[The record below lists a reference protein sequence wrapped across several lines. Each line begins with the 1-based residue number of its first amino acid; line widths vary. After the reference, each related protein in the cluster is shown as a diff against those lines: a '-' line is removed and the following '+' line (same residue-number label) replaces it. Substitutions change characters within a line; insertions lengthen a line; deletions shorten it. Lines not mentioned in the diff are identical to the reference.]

1 MLTNLVRVKILTDAL
16 ASVASVWVRAWQQLN
31 SLMKSTS
38 VVVSASPAPRIG
50 RILLSESY
58 AELVEA
64 ITRLNNNAL
73 F

>member
-1 MLTNLVRVKILTDAL
+1 MKIA
-16 ASVASVWVRAWQQLN
+16 
-31 SLMKSTS
+31 S
-38 VVVSASPAPRIG
+38 VVVSASPASGIG

-64 ITRLNNNAL
+64 I